1 VKPLELI
8 AKARVEH
15 WVIASAFILLL
26 DYLTGPFI
34 QFPILFVVPVAV
46 AVLLP
51 LVTIVILPEMG
62 ASGPVGAGMGGHAR
76 RCSYPERIRRDHSS
90 DRPAA
95 APNQGAQG
103 VLPICSF
110 CKRIRDQDE
119 QWRRMESFISER
131 SSARF
136 SHTFCEQ
143 CGKVHYPGLVD

>member
-1 VKPLELI
+1 MKPLELI

-51 LVTIVILPEMG
+51 LVTIVILPETG
-62 ASGPVGAGMGGHAR
+62 ASGPLGAGMGGPAR
-76 RCSYPERIRRDHSS
+76 RCNYPERIRRDHSS

-95 APNQGAQG
+95 APNQGA
-103 VLPICSF
+103 
-110 CKRIRDQDE
+110 RRDAANLQFLQTDK
-119 QWRRMESFISER
+119 
-131 SSARF
+131 
-136 SHTFCEQ
+136 
-143 CGKVHYPGLVD
+143 GPGRAVAEDGIFHF